1 MTWGGHNQPEND
13 IFGQGYPHNTRLDM
27 ENGGGRNDA
36 WIVCVVVSYIQVLTL
51 IASRSMVIVQIV
63 VGTGALCIASFSHN
77 VTFY

>member
-1 MTWGGHNQPEND
+1 MTWGGHNQLEND

-51 IASRSMVIVQIV
+51 TASRSMVIVQIE
-63 VGTGALCIASFSHN
+63 GALCIASFSLK